1 MVNGKTDLVQY
12 YRLVGETE
20 EFKLESDRRLME
32 DIDNNLVTIDVVR
45 EMKLI
50 ELFNFAQNNE

>member
-20 EFKLESDRRLME
+20 EFLIESDRRLME
-32 DIDNNLVTIDVVR
+32 DVDNNLVVIDKIR
-45 EMKLI
+45 ELKLK
-50 ELFNFAQNNE
+50 ELFNFEKNNE